1 MAKFKCKLCGYTTE
15 EFEELPE
22 DFKCPMCGA
31 TADMFEKV
39 EQVIQMAYVCK
50 VCGFVLEEDELPE
63 DYVCPVCGVPA
74 ANFEEQ
80 QVLQFLN
87 FFQKLFIFKINT
99 YFFRVFFEYFF
110 YISVVF

>member
-39 EQVIQMAYVCK
+39 EQVIAWLM
-50 VCGFVLEEDELPE
+50 FVKSADLSQKKMNCRKITHAQFVACL
-63 DYVCPVCGVPA
+63 
-74 ANFEEQ
+74 Q
-80 QVLQFLN
+80 QISKNNRFFVFKFFL
-87 FFQKLFIFKINT
+87 KIAC
-99 YFFRVFFEYFF
+99 F
-110 YISVVF
+110 

>member
-39 EQVIQMAYVCK
+39 EQVIIWLT
-50 VCGFVLEEDELPE
+50 FVKSADSSQKKMNCRKITNALSVAFL
-63 DYVCPVCGVPA
+63 
-74 ANFEEQ
+74 Q
-80 QVLQFLN
+80 Q
-87 FFQKLFIFKINT
+87 
-99 YFFRVFFEYFF
+99 
-110 YISVVF
+110 ISKNNDCSSL